1 MKWVC
6 DADGS
11 NWRLEPSE
19 QRNCYAPKFFAVCP
33 RCGREGRKK
42 DMITLL
48 ARQGSYDMPRTLCH
62 MCQGCMTQLLD
73 ELEVSMPG

>member
-1 MKWVC
+1 MNR
-6 DADGS
+6 DGFG
-11 NWRLEPSE
+11 WHLEPE
-19 QRNCYAPKFFAVCP
+19 QDASFTASRYFAVCP
-33 RCGREGRKK
+33 MCGREGRKK